1 MALITNIVNDNAN
14 YLVMATKQR
23 TLASAI
29 SFEGKGLHTGLQV
42 QMTVLPAEEN
52 TGIVFRR
59 VDIEGTPVVP
69 ALCEYVSDTSRGTT
83 IEKGE
88 AKVSTIEHIMSALW
102 TLGIDNAQID
112 INAPETPIMDGSA
125 KEYAARILEVG
136 SVEQSAERKYYEV
149 TEKQVYTLPE
159 KGVAIVLYPDDEF
172 SVSVHVDYNSK
183 VVGNQY
189 AVYNPADNYA
199 EKIAPCRTFVFLH
212 ELEPLMKMNLI
223 KGGDLDNAI
232 VVVENPVSDEQLNH
246 LKSIFGKEDIAITGG
261 YLNNQQ
267 LRANNELARH
277 KLLDLLGDFALL
289 GMRIKGRVWATRPG
303 HFANTEFMKDL
314 SRMIRRS
321 GEKPMFKYSAKA
333 EPLMDINKIKS
344 LLPHR
349 PPFLLVDR
357 VFHMDENA
365 IGGVKQVSMN
375 EPFFVGHF
383 PDEPVMPG
391 VLIVE
396 AMAQC
401 CGILVLSK
409 VEDPECYSTYF
420 LKADGV
426 KWKRKVVPG
435 DTLQLEC
442 HIADFRRGI
451 CTAQCKAFVGGQL
464 ACEAVLTAQIAKN
477 R

>member
-1 MALITNIVNDNAN
+1 
-14 YLVMATKQR
+14 MATKQR
-23 TLASAI
+23 TLAAAI
-29 SFEGKGLHTGLQV
+29 SFQGKGLHTGLQV
-42 QMTVLPAEEN
+42 TMTVNPAEEN
-52 TGIVFRR
+52 HGITFRR
-59 VDIEGTPVVP
+59 VDLDDAPEVP
-69 ALCEYVSDTSRGTT
+69 ALCEYVVDTSRGTT
-83 IEKGE
+83 IEKGA
-88 AKVSTIEHIMSALW
+88 AKVSTIEHILSALW
-102 TLGIDNAQID
+102 TLGVDNAAID

-125 KEYAARILEVG
+125 LEYATRINEVG
-136 SVEQSAERKYYEV
+136 TVEQNAERRYYEV

-189 AVYNPADNYA
+189 ATYA
-199 EKIAPCRTFVFLH
+199 NVDDYTSNIAMCRTFVFLH

-232 VVVENPVSDEQLNH
+232 VVVENAVTDEQLDH
-246 LKSIFGKEDIAITGG
+246 LKKIFGKEDIRITGG

-277 KLLDLLGDFALL
+277 KLLDVLGDFALL

-303 HFANTEFMKDL
+303 HFANTEFMKEL
-314 SRMIRRS
+314 SRAIRRS
-321 GEKPMFKYSAKA
+321 GEKPAFKYSAKNQ
-333 EPLMDINKIKS
+333 PLMDINQIKA

-357 VFHMDENA
+357 VFHIDENG
-365 IGGVKQVSMN
+365 IGGIKQVSMN

-383 PDEPVMPG
+383 PEEPVMPG
-391 VLIVE
+391 VLIIE
-396 AMAQC
+396 ALAQC
-401 CGILVLSK
+401 CGILVLSR
-409 VEDPECYSTYF
+409 VEDPESYSTYF

-442 HIADFRRGI
+442 HITDMRRGI
-451 CTAQCKAFVGGQL
+451 CTAEAKAFVGGQL

>member
-1 MALITNIVNDNAN
+1 MAI
-14 YLVMATKQR
+14 KQR
-23 TLASAI
+23 TLAAPI

-42 QMTVLPAEEN
+42 NMRVCPAEDN

-59 VDIEGTPVVP
+59 VDLEGCPEVP
-69 ALCEYVSDTSRGTT
+69 ALCEFVTDTSRGTT
-83 IEKGE
+83 IERGA

-102 TLGIDNAQID
+102 TLDVDNAIVE

-125 KEYAARILEVG
+125 REYAARITEVG
-136 SVEQSAERKYYEV
+136 TVEQSAERKYYEV

-189 AVYNPADNYA
+189 SVYNPTDNYT
-199 EKIAPCRTFVFLH
+199 EKIAMCRTFVFLH

-232 VVVENPVSDEQLNH
+232 VVVENPVSDEQLDH
-246 LKSIFGKEDIAITGG
+246 LKKIFGKEDIRITGG

-314 SRMIRRS
+314 SRTIRRS
-321 GEKPMFKYSAKA
+321 GEKPSFKYSSK
-333 EPLMDINKIKS
+333 EQPLLDINQIRS
-344 LLPHR
+344 RLPHR

-357 VFHMDENA
+357 VFHIEENA
-365 IGGVKQVSMN
+365 IGGIKQVSMN

-383 PDEPVMPG
+383 PEEPVMPG
-391 VLIVE
+391 VLIIE
-396 AMAQC
+396 ALAQC

-409 VEDPECYSTYF
+409 VDDPEHYSTYF

-442 HIADFRRGI
+442 HIADLRRGI
-451 CTAQCKAFVGGQL
+451 CTAECKAFVGGQL
-464 ACEAVLTAQIAKN
+464 ACEAVLTAQIVKN

>member
-1 MALITNIVNDNAN
+1 
-14 YLVMATKQR
+14 MATKQR

-29 SFEGKGLHTGLQV
+29 SFQGKGLHTGLQV
-42 QMTVLPAEEN
+42 TMTVNPAEEN
-52 TGIVFRR
+52 HGITFRR
-59 VDIEGTPVVP
+59 VDLEGAPEVP
-69 ALCEYVSDTSRGTT
+69 ALCEYVVDTSRGTT
-83 IEKGE
+83 IEKGA
-88 AKVSTIEHIMSALW
+88 AKVSTIEHILSALW
-102 TLGIDNAQID
+102 TLGVDNASID

-125 KEYAARILEVG
+125 LEYATRITEVG
-136 SVEQSAERKYYEV
+136 TVEQCAERRYYEV

-189 AVYNPADNYA
+189 ATYSNVDDYTSN
-199 EKIAPCRTFVFLH
+199 IAMCRTFVFLH

-232 VVVENPVSDEQLNH
+232 VVVENAVTDEQLDH
-246 LKSIFGKEDIAITGG
+246 LKKIFGKEDIRITGG

-277 KLLDLLGDFALL
+277 KLLDVLGDFALL

-314 SRMIRRS
+314 SRAIRRS
-321 GEKPMFKYSAKA
+321 GEKPAFKYSAKNQ
-333 EPLMDINKIKS
+333 PLMDINQIKA

-357 VFHMDENA
+357 VFHIEENA
-365 IGGVKQVSMN
+365 IGGIKQVSMN

-383 PDEPVMPG
+383 PEEPVMPG
-391 VLIVE
+391 VLIIE
-396 AMAQC
+396 ALAQC
-401 CGILVLSK
+401 GGILVLSR
-409 VEDPECYSTYF
+409 VEDPKEYSTYF

-442 HIADFRRGI
+442 HITDMRRGI
-451 CTAQCKAFVGGQL
+451 CTMEAKAFAGGQL

-477 R
+477 K

>member
-1 MALITNIVNDNAN
+1 
-14 YLVMATKQR
+14 MATKQR
-23 TLASAI
+23 TLASSI

-42 QMTVLPAEEN
+42 TMTVNPAEDN
-52 TGIVFRR
+52 HGITFRR
-59 VDIEGTPVVP
+59 VDLEGTPEVP
-69 ALCEYVSDTSRGTT
+69 ALCEYVTDTSRGTT
-83 IEKGE
+83 IEKGA
-88 AKVSTIEHIMSALW
+88 AKVSTIEHILSALW
-102 TLGIDNAQID
+102 TLGVDNASID

-125 KEYAARILEVG
+125 REYAARITEVG
-136 SVEQSAERKYYEV
+136 TVEQAAERRYYEV

-189 AVYNPADNYA
+189 ATYNSVDDYA
-199 EKIAPCRTFVFLH
+199 SNIAMCRTFVFLH

-232 VVVENPVSDEQLNH
+232 VVVENPVSEEQLEH
-246 LKSIFGKEDIAITGG
+246 LKQIFGQDDIRITGG

-277 KLLDLLGDFALL
+277 KLLDVLGDFALL

-303 HFANTEFMKDL
+303 HYANTEFMKEL

-321 GEKPMFKYSAKA
+321 GEKPTFKYSAKQA
-333 EPLMDINKIKS
+333 PLLDINDIKAR
-344 LLPHR
+344 LPHR

-357 VFHMDENA
+357 VFHMEENA
-365 IGGVKQVSMN
+365 IGGIKQVSMN

-391 VLIVE
+391 VLIIE
-396 AMAQC
+396 ALAQC

-409 VEDPECYSTYF
+409 VEDPEHYSTYF

-451 CTAQCKAFVGGQL
+451 CTAECKAFVGGQL